1 MARTWADIEDKNLF
15 SPLVWCPLPFTSKAI
30 SACRPSPPAAR
41 LRRGRLRPGSASLR
55 WLESGF
61 HVLAK
66 GQLSGGCIFR
76 FGLVVHAVCGQRCFF
91 GDTERA
97 LRLVPPGR
105 QRRRPAHRRCHLAR
119 RAGHPSQLL
128 LPQSL
133 VCGSTQCTCRQWSSC
148 DLSLSLS
155 VSVSLALFLSLCLY
169 LYLSLFYLSLL
180 FVLLSLTFSVCL
192 SVCPSASLSTLCS
205 LSSSLSPSLPLVLAY
220 LDEEA
225 QRQPDKLGI

>member
-148 DLSLSLS
+148 DLSLSLCVCLS
-155 VSVSLALFLSLCLY
+155 GSLFVALSLS
-169 LYLSLFYLSLL
+169 LSV
-180 FVLLSLTFSVCL
+180 FVLSFSSLCPSLSHFLCL
-192 SVCPSASLSTLCS
+192 SVCLPVCLTLYSLLSLFLSVSLPPS
-205 LSSSLSPSLPLVLAY
+205 SPSLP
-220 LDEEA
+220 
-225 QRQPDKLGI
+225 R